1 MLPYS
6 MQLVALSAFFGRCPS
21 PTDEQ
26 KALLK
31 RWFWSSSF
39 AGWFGSGNP
48 ARVRRLVDEFRD
60 KLSKNPAPTT
70 LEFMEINQPALP
82 IPLRFDLRSARVRA
96 LVCLLLA
103 RGPQRADGKTIH
115 LEEAARM
122 LLERGPESMTTL
134 CATVVDRDLRR
145 SPANRVFDVQPGVSG
160 QAKNWIL
167 DLVPALRDQ
176 VLISHGI
183 DPAGYALLKSG
194 ENDKF
199 LRQRIAYLSSI
210 EREFMQQV
218 HVTPPLSDQPSPAPI
233 DTDDIEGFGEDVS
246 DAG

>member
-1 MLPYS
+1 
-6 MQLVALSAFFGRCPS
+6 
-21 PTDEQ
+21 
-26 KALLK
+26 
-31 RWFWSSSF
+31 
-39 AGWFGSGNP
+39 
-48 ARVRRLVDEFRD
+48 
-60 KLSKNPAPTT
+60 
-70 LEFMEINQPALP
+70 
-82 IPLRFDLRSARVRA
+82 
-96 LVCLLLA
+96 
-103 RGPQRADGKTIH
+103 
-115 LEEAARM
+115 M